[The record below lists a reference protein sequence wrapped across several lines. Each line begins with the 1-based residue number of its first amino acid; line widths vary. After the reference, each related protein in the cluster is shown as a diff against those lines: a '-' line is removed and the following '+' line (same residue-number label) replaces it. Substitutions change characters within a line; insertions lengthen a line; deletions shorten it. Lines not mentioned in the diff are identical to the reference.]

1 MTIYADSSL
10 ITSLYVLDMHLPE
23 ARRRMGQRPAVW
35 LTQLNRAELA
45 HAIGQYVFR
54 GTISAL
60 EARKVW
66 ANFEKDCAQGI
77 WIPVNLPGKIWET
90 SIDLAQRYGPTLGV
104 RTLDS
109 LHVAC
114 ALELKA
120 QRFWTFDERQ
130 ARLAEAVGLDTTA

>member
-10 ITSLYVLDMHLPE
+10 ITSLYVLDTHLPE
-23 ARRRMGQRPAVW
+23 AQRRMNQRPIVW
-35 LTQLNRAELA
+35 LTQLNRSEVA
-45 HAIGQYVFR
+45 HAISQYVFR
-54 GTISAL
+54 GKISTI
-60 EARKVW
+60 EAVKVW
-66 ANFEKDCAQGI
+66 NNFEKDCRLGI
-77 WIPVNLPGKIWET
+77 WISINLPEKTWDT
-90 SIDLAQRYGPTLGV
+90 SIDLAKRYGPTLGV

-130 ARLAEAVGLDTTA
+130 ARLAEAVGLDTNP